1 MEGPG
6 ASRGG
11 PLAPARPPAAGPG
24 GAGLAHRRAFAWL
37 GGLVLTLS
45 AFMGWY
51 SISGDLRGNLAVL
64 GWHTGTIG
72 KLVFAIGVLVLLLL
86 ALRAFGAQPPP
97 SVPDGIVIAAL
108 GLAATILVLVRLI
121 DIPEAF
127 QPAVGRGIGIWLSL
141 LAAAP
146 DRGRPAEVG
155 RRRPTTPTAARPTAS
170 PSAAPARTSSG

>member
-24 GAGLAHRRAFAWL
+24 GGAGLWRTGELLAWL

-86 ALRAFGAQPPP
+86 ALRAFGVELPP

-141 LAAAP
+141 LAALLLIVA
-146 DRGRPAEVG
+146 GLLK
-155 RRRPTTPTAARPTAS
+155 
-170 PSAAPARTSSG
+170 SGEDV